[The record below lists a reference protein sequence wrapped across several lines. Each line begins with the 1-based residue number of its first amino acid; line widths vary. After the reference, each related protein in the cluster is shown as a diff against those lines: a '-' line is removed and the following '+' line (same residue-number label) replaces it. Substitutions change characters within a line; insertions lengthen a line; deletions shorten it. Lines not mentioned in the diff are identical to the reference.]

1 MTDIRSFF
9 RPAAAASAPSAP
21 PPDTKRG
28 RPVSGAGSR
37 GGVVAH
43 KVRDGKGRVR
53 KRNSTDDAVDGGDG
67 DADDDSDSPSPK
79 RRKNNQGAS
88 RVNWSHPENQE
99 RLEQAMRL
107 HQQGHTLR
115 VIESRTD
122 VPRSVIQTRIKG
134 KCQVAAHVGKP
145 TSLTTKQESELASY
159 LIDMA
164 DCGFGKDVCEIR
176 VIAAK
181 MSTNSKFKAT
191 TRWWQRFKQRHP
203 ELSRRRAQGFERLR
217 AIAMNP
223 SLIKQY
229 FLLLTSAFAKIAEM
243 SGGMQLTADRIFNMD
258 EIGFQISAGK
268 MYVVARKGSKHVAS
282 ISYNC
287 RVTTSLAVAVS
298 ASGYVIPPF
307 FIVKGQRS
315 PGASYLAAA
324 PPHSA
329 MAMAKKGMMTEDVFA
344 QWVEHFVKHLQRKDE
359 RHWCLLLLDG
369 HHSHT
374 MNPRVLKLLYDNR
387 VYVISLPSHTTAAL
401 QLLDVAVFGPLKRAF
416 RQFVHEW
423 RDLNPNE
430 LMDRRQI
437 PNVMSGIWTK
447 GILPETIVKG
457 AASTGLYPLNPNWVA
472 ENACKFKI
480 SQTFSQPSLPG
491 TISFANFTSS
501 HRSLAALDL
510 MLSPEQSKSLFHR
523 IYANGKLPRL
533 NALGESAAASR
544 LLNSE
549 LRVKKLFELSDLK
562 MKQVKEK
569 AEKKKQRAA
578 KRDATR
584 ASKLKKQYEKDK
596 SMEQEKPLLE
606 ILIEHGYQTAKDGK
620 PTMAVLRTFA
630 KRNKLSVKGTR
641 AAVVKLLLDAV
652 MSSTDRQ
659 WKPADEQEEEEE
671 EENSESEQEEKESP
685 SSEDSEDSDIDDW
698 SGTRVFC

>member
-1 MTDIRSFF
+1 
-9 RPAAAASAPSAP
+9 
-21 PPDTKRG
+21 
-28 RPVSGAGSR
+28 
-37 GGVVAH
+37 
-43 KVRDGKGRVR
+43 
-53 KRNSTDDAVDGGDG
+53 
-67 DADDDSDSPSPK
+67 
-79 RRKNNQGAS
+79 
-88 RVNWSHPENQE
+88 
-99 RLEQAMRL
+99 MRL

-115 VIESRTD
+115 AIESRTG

-134 KCQVAAHVGKP
+134 KCQVTSHVGKP
-145 TSLTTKQESELASY
+145 TSLTTEDESALASY

-164 DCGFGKDVCEIR
+164 DRGFGKDVCEIR

-181 MSTNSKFKAT
+181 MSTNSKFRAT
-191 TRWWQRFKQRHP
+191 TQWWQRFKRRHS

-223 SLIKQY
+223 SLIKHY
-229 FLLLTSAFAKIAEM
+229 FLLLTSAFAKIAEL

-315 PGASYLAAA
+315 PGATYLAAA
-324 PPHSA
+324 PPNSA

-374 MNPRVLKLLYDNR
+374 MNPRVLKLLYDHR

-423 RDLNPNE
+423 RDMNPNE
-430 LMDRRQI
+430 MMDRRQI

-447 GILPETIVKG
+447 AILPETIVKG
-457 AASTGLYPLNPNWVA
+457 AASTGLYPLNSNWAA

-510 MLSPEQSKSLFHR
+510 MLSPEQTKSLFQR

-569 AEKKKQRAA
+569 AEKKKQRAV
-578 KRDATR
+578 KREATR
-584 ASKLKKQYEKDK
+584 ASKLKKQHEKDRA
-596 SMEQEKPLLE
+596 MEQEKPLLE
-606 ILIEHGYQTAKDGK
+606 LLFHHGYQSAEDGK
-620 PTMAVLRTFA
+620 PTMKVLKAFA
-630 KRNKLSVKGTR
+630 KRNRLPVKGAR
-641 AAVVKLLLDAV
+641 GAVVKKLLEV
-652 MSSTDRQ
+652 IESSEEDRKWVSAQ
-659 WKPADEQEEEEE
+659 DNQEEESEA
-671 EENSESEQEEKESP
+671 ESEVEADEDEAP
-685 SSEDSEDSDIDDW
+685 SSEDSEGSDIDDW